1 MRTIL
6 HCDLN
11 NFFASV
17 ECKMN
22 PQLKNVPVAVCG
34 SVEERRGIVL
44 AKNELAKACGVKTA
58 EAIWQAQQKCKNL
71 VIVPPQMHLY
81 EEYSKKVYEIYTRY
95 TDMIEPFGID
105 ECWLDVTGSIRL
117 FGSGEEIANKIRETV
132 KKELGLTISVG
143 VSFNKIFAKLGS
155 DMKKPDAVTVIP
167 YESFREKIWGL
178 PCSDMIGVGRATK
191 AKLDRYY
198 IKTLGQLAKTPVD
211 FLQRTFGVM
220 GIELWKYANGKDNSP
235 VCHQNYKREIK
246 SVGNSITLPY
256 DLKNDNDVWLVMFS
270 LAKSVCER
278 MRKDFLCAKGVSI
291 WVKTPD
297 LHSREFQTK
306 LDSPVR
312 TSIQLATAGFELFKE
327 NYKWET
333 DVRAIGIR
341 ANSVISSF
349 LPRQLNFL
357 EDSKKIENLEKIE
370 DAVDSLK
377 KRYGKNVVIP
387 LSLKNVKVR

>member
-22 PQLKNVPVAVCG
+22 PKLKEVPVAVCG

-44 AKNELAKACGVKTA
+44 AKNEKAKAFGVKTA
-58 EAIWQAQQKCKNL
+58 EAIWQAKQKCKNL

-81 EEYSKKVYEIYTRY
+81 EEYSKKAYEIYTRY

-105 ECWLDVTGSIRL
+105 ECWLDVTGSLRL
-117 FGSGEEIANKIRETV
+117 FGSGEEIANQIRETV

-143 VSFNKIFAKLGS
+143 VSFNKVFAKLGS

-167 YESFREKIWGL
+167 YETFREKIWDL
-178 PCSDMIGVGRATK
+178 PCSDMIGVGKATK

-198 IKTLGQLAKTPVD
+198 IKTLGELAKAPVD

-220 GIELWKYANGKDNSP
+220 GIQLWKYANGKDDSP

-246 SVGNSITLPY
+246 SVGNSITMPS
-256 DLKNDNDVWLVMFS
+256 DLKTDNEVWLVMLK
-270 LAKSVCER
+270 LAMSVSER
-278 MRKDFLCAKGVSI
+278 MRKDFLSAKGVSI
-291 WVKTPD
+291 SIKTPD
-297 LHSREFQTK
+297 LQTCEFQTHFD
-306 LDSPVR
+306 LPIR
-312 TSIQLATAGFELFKE
+312 TSIQLATAGFKLFKK
-327 NYKWET
+327 NFCWQSN
-333 DVRAIGIR
+333 VRAIGIR
-341 ANSVISSF
+341 AISIESSL
-349 LPRQLNFL
+349 LPRQMAFF
-357 EDSKKIENLEKIE
+357 EDLKKVENIEKIE
-370 DAVDSLK
+370 EIVDNLK

-387 LSLKNVKVR
+387 LSLKNANVI